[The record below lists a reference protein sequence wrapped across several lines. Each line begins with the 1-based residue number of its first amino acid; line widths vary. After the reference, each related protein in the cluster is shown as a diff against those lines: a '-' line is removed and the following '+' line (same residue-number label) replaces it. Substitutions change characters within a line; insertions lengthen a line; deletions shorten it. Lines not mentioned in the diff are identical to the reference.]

1 LNEVAAVA
9 AERDF
14 RSALSGVASLRP
26 PFALRREFASL
37 ALGARRNLAIFG
49 PHTIASAMEEGN

>member
-1 LNEVAAVA
+1 LNEVAAIA

-14 RSALSGVASLRP
+14 RSALSGVALRP